1 MSNIYFQ
8 LFSTFFKIGLF
19 TFGGGW
25 AMISIIQREIVDK
38 HHWIEQTEF
47 LDLLAIAQS
56 MPGILAVNI
65 STVIG
70 DRLRG
75 FKGSLC
81 AAFGTILPS
90 FVIILAI
97 AMFLTPDAIKNNE
110 VLSKIFKGIRPAV
123 VALII
128 TPVITTAKSAGINA
142 KTIIIPI
149 AVALLIYSGIPYIS
163 NPILYIVAGVVG
175 GYIWY
180 THKAINPATEHG
192 RKEGKRQ

>member
-1 MSNIYFQ
+1 M
-8 LFSTFFKIGLF
+8 
-19 TFGGGW
+19 
-25 AMISIIQREIVDK
+25 
-38 HHWIEQTEF
+38 
-47 LDLLAIAQS
+47 
-56 MPGILAVNI
+56 
-65 STVIG
+65 
-70 DRLRG
+70 
-75 FKGSLC
+75 
-81 AAFGTILPS
+81 
-90 FVIILAI
+90 IILAI

-163 NPILYIVAGVVG
+163 NPILYIVTGAVG
-175 GYIWY
+175 GYIWH
-180 THKAINPATEHG
+180 THKAIKPATEHG

>member
-1 MSNIYFQ
+1 MGNIYFQ

-38 HHWIEQTEF
+38 HKWIEQTEF

-70 DRLRG
+70 DKLRG
-75 FKGSLC
+75 LKGSLC

-90 FVIILAI
+90 FIIILAI
-97 AMFLTPDAIKNNE
+97 AVFLTPDTIKNNE
-110 VLSKIFKGIRPAV
+110 ILSKIFKGIRPAV
-123 VALII
+123 VALIVA
-128 TPVITTAKSAGINA
+128 PVISTAKSAGINI

-149 AVALLIYSGIPYIS
+149 TVALLIYSGIPVVS
-163 NPILYIVAGVVG
+163 NPILYILAGAVG
-175 GYIWY
+175 GYIWH
-180 THKAINPATEHG
+180 THKSLCQSADSG
-192 RKEGKRQ
+192 RKEDLQ